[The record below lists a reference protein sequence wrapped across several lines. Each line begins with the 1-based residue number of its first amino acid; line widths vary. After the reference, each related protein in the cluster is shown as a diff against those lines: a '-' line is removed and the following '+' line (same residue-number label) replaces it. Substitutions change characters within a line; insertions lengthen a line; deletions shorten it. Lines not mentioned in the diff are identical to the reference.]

1 MTHQWYIIHTM
12 SGSEKRVKQMI
23 FDQAAK
29 KGMTALIEEIVIPV
43 VEVPEVKRGKQVKTE
58 KKFMPG
64 YVLIK
69 MDMTDEAWHLVKST
83 PRVTGFLGSGA
94 RPQVVSEREV
104 QAIFSQIESS
114 TQDIAAVKTYQ
125 VGEQV
130 TVIDG
135 PFESFTG
142 VVENV
147 EQDKS
152 RLRVAVLIFGRATPI
167 DLSFTQVKKEDAD

>member
-1 MTHQWYIIHTM
+1 VTHQWYIIHTM

-94 RPQVVSEREV
+94 RPQIVSEREV

-114 TQDIAAVKTYQ
+114 TQDIATVKTYQ

-142 VVENV
+142 LVENV

-167 DLSFTQVKKEDAD
+167 DLSFTQVKKEEAK

>member
-1 MTHQWYIIHTM
+1 M

-94 RPQVVSEREV
+94 RPQIVSEREV

-114 TQDIAAVKTYQ
+114 TQDIATVKTYQ

-142 VVENV
+142 LVENV

-167 DLSFTQVKKEDAD
+167 DLSFTQVKKEEAK

>member
-1 MTHQWYIIHTM
+1 M

-94 RPQVVSEREV
+94 RPQIVSEREV
-104 QAIFSQIESS
+104 QSIFSQIESS
-114 TQDIAAVKTYQ
+114 TQDIATVKTYQ

-167 DLSFTQVKKEDAD
+167 DLSFTQVKKEEAK

>member
-94 RPQVVSEREV
+94 RPQIVSEREV

-114 TQDIAAVKTYQ
+114 TQDIATVKTYQ

-142 VVENV
+142 LVENV

-167 DLSFTQVKKEDAD
+167 DLSFTQVKKEEAK